1 MHISKLKLSLAALLL
16 ASATSYAEA
25 QVCSFSSTGINF
37 GNLDLNNVSNSR
49 STGTITASC
58 TGTANRTIT
67 ICPNIGSGSGGSGPN
82 GDPRYMTQGT
92 NRVEYNLYQN
102 NGQGQIW
109 GSHTWPFSPRPPAMS
124 VALTGSG
131 NGTTQT
137 TLFGRVYRA
146 NVPSGTYTSSF
157 AANHTHFDY
166 GYAPYTCGQTPS
178 NRAVRVPFTVQV
190 GNTSQC
196 VISTTNMDFGVLTDL
211 NTNVDGTNTISL
223 RCNTGVR
230 YTIGLSNGS
239 SGATSP
245 TTRRM
250 KATASQDGVAYGIYI
265 NQGRTAPWGTANNA
279 VISGT
284 GNGTTQNYTG
294 YGRIPAQATPA
305 PADYSDTVVI
315 TVTY

>member
-1 MHISKLKLSLAALLL
+1 MHISKLKLTLVAILF
-16 ASATSYAEA
+16 ASCASQAEA

-37 GNLDLNNVSNSR
+37 GNLDLNNVSNAR

-58 TGTANRTIT
+58 SGTPNRTIT
-67 ICPNIGSGSGGSGPN
+67 ICANIGSGSGGTGPN
-82 GDPRYMTQGT
+82 ADPRYMTLGT

-109 GSHTWPFSPRPPAMS
+109 GSHVWPYSPRPPAMS

-137 TLFGRVYRA
+137 TLFGRVFRA
-146 NVPSGTYTSSF
+146 NVTSGTYTSSF
-157 AANHTHFDY
+157 AANHTQFDY
-166 GYAPYTCGQTPS
+166 GYAPYTCGPSPS
-178 NRAVRVPFTVQV
+178 NRAVRVPFSVQV

-196 VISTTNMDFGVLTDL
+196 MISTTMMDFGVLTDL
-211 NTNVDGTNTISL
+211 NSSVDGTNTISL

-230 YTIGLSNGS
+230 YTIGLSNGT
-239 SGATSP
+239 SGATAP
-245 TTRRM
+245 TVRQMTS
-250 KATASQDGVAYGIYI
+250 TDSQDRVIYGIYT
-265 NQGRTAPWGTANNA
+265 NQARTAAWGTANNA
-279 VISGT
+279 MISGT
-284 GNGTTQNYTG
+284 GNGSTQNYTG
-294 YGRIPAQATPA
+294 YGRIPVQATPA